1 MKILV
6 AGASGVV
13 GQGLCRLLVAD
24 GHSVSGTTR
33 SADKASLLE
42 ALGVTPLVV
51 DVFEAGALAD
61 AVMRAGPEVVIHQLT
76 DLPDGLDSARMAA
89 ARVRNNR
96 IRDEGTRNLIAAAVA
111 AGAKRLIAQ
120 SIAFAYAPGPL
131 PHDEAASLDPAAT
144 GVISLETQVLNA
156 PMTGVVLRYGR
167 FYGPGTGFDA
177 SPPGGPLH
185 VDAAADAAR
194 RAVTR
199 GAGVY
204 NVAEDDG
211 TLVTARAVAEL
222 GFDPAFR
229 AGRFSDE
236 QSALK

>member
-13 GQGLCRLLVAD
+13 GQRLCGLLIAD

-33 SADKASLLE
+33 STEKAALLD

-51 DVFEAGALAD
+51 DVFDAAALSEAI
-61 AVMRAGPEVVIHQLT
+61 MRAGPEVVIHQLT
-76 DLPDGLDSARMAA
+76 DLPDGLDPAQMADARI
-89 ARVRNNR
+89 RNTR

-131 PHDEAASLDPAAT
+131 PYNEASPLDSAAT
-144 GVISLETQVLNA
+144 GVISLEAQVLNA
-156 PMTGVVLRYGR
+156 PMVSVVLRYGK
-167 FYGPGTGFDA
+167 FYGQDTGFDVA
-177 SPPGGPLH
+177 PPGGPLH
-185 VDAAADAAR
+185 IDAAADAAR
-194 RAVTR
+194 LAVTR
-199 GAGVY
+199 GLGVY

-211 TLVTARAVAEL
+211 TLITARAMAEL

-229 AGRFSDE
+229 LGGGN
-236 QSALK
+236 

>member
-13 GQGLCRLLVAD
+13 GQRLCRLLIAD
-24 GHSVSGTTR
+24 GHVVFGTTR
-33 SADKASLLE
+33 SPEKAAALE
-42 ALGVTPLVV
+42 ALGVTPVVV
-51 DVFEAGALAD
+51 DVFDAPALAD
-61 AVMRAGPEVVIHQLT
+61 AVMQAGPEVVIHQLT
-76 DLPDGLDSARMAA
+76 DLPDGLDPAQMAA

-96 IRDEGTRNLIAAAVA
+96 IRDEGTRNLIAVAVA

-120 SIAFAYAPGPL
+120 SIAFAYARNPL
-131 PHDEAASLDPAAT
+131 PYDEAAPLDPAAT

-156 PMTGVVLRYGR
+156 PMPGVVLRYGK
-167 FYGPGTGFDA
+167 FYGPGTGFDVA
-177 SPPGGPLH
+177 PPGGPLH
-185 VDAAADAAR
+185 VDAAADVAR
-194 RAVTR
+194 RAVTL

-211 TLVTARAVAEL
+211 TLVTARAIAEL

-229 AGRFSDE
+229 LAGGN
-236 QSALK
+236 

>member
-33 SADKASLLE
+33 SAGKAAGLE
-42 ALGVTPLVV
+42 ALGVTALIV
-51 DVFEAGALAD
+51 DVFDGAALTETI
-61 AVMRAGPEVVIHQLT
+61 VRAAPEVVIHQLT
-76 DLPDGLDSARMAA
+76 DLPDGLDPAQMAA
-89 ARVRNNR
+89 ARIRNNR

-111 AGAKRLIAQ
+111 AGANRLIAQ

-131 PHDEAASLDPAAT
+131 PYDEAAPLDPAAT

-156 PMTGVVLRYGR
+156 PMAGVVLRYGK
-167 FYGPGTGFDA
+167 FYGPETGFDA
-177 SPPGGPLH
+177 APPGGPLH

-194 RAVTR
+194 LAVTR

-204 NVAEDDG
+204 NVAENDG

-229 AGRFSDE
+229 INGE
-236 QSALK
+236 N

>member
-33 SADKASLLE
+33 SAGKAAGLE
-42 ALGVTPLVV
+42 ALGVTALVV
-51 DVFEAGALAD
+51 DVFD
-61 AVMRAGPEVVIHQLT
+61 AAELTETIMRAAPEVVIHQLT
-76 DLPDGLDSARMAA
+76 DLPDGLDPAQMAA
-89 ARVRNNR
+89 ARIRNNR
-96 IRDEGTRNLIAAAVA
+96 IRDEGTRNLIAAAVT

-131 PHDEAASLDPAAT
+131 PYDEAAPLDPAAT

-156 PMTGVVLRYGR
+156 PMAGVVLRYGK
-167 FYGPGTGFDA
+167 FYGPETGFDA
-177 SPPGGPLH
+177 APPGGPLH

-194 RAVTR
+194 LAVTR

-204 NVAEDDG
+204 NVAENDG

-229 AGRFSDE
+229 INGE
-236 QSALK
+236 N

>member
-13 GQGLCRLLVAD
+13 GQKLCQLLVAD
-24 GHSVSGTTR
+24 GHSVAGTTR
-33 SADKASLLE
+33 SAGKAARLE

-51 DVFEAGALAD
+51 DVFDARALAD
-61 AVMRAGPEVVIHQLT
+61 AVMQAGPEIVIHQLT
-76 DLPDGLDSARMAA
+76 DLPDGLDPAQMAA
-89 ARVRNNR
+89 ARIRNNR
-96 IRDEGTRNLIAAAVA
+96 IRDEGTRNLIAAAVD

-120 SIAFAYAPGPL
+120 SIAFAYAAGPL
-131 PHDEAASLDPAAT
+131 PYDEAAPLDPAGT
-144 GVISLETQVLNA
+144 GVISLETQVLKA
-156 PMTGVVLRYGR
+156 PMPGVVLRYGK
-167 FYGPGTGFDA
+167 FYGPETGFDIA
-177 SPPGGPLH
+177 PPGGPLH

-194 RAVTR
+194 LAVTR

-211 TLVTARAVAEL
+211 TLITARAMAEL

-229 AGRFSDE
+229 LGG
-236 QSALK
+236 

>member
-6 AGASGVV
+6 AGASGVI
-13 GQGLCRLLVAD
+13 GQKLCQLLVAD
-24 GHSVSGTTR
+24 GHAVSGTTR
-33 SADKASLLE
+33 SAGKAALLE

-51 DVFEAGALAD
+51 DVFDARALAD
-61 AVMRAGPEVVIHQLT
+61 AVMQAGPEIVIHQLT
-76 DLPDGLDSARMAA
+76 DLPDGLDPAQMAA
-89 ARVRNNR
+89 ARIRNNN
-96 IRDEGTRNLIAAAVA
+96 IRDEGTRNLVTAAVA
-111 AGAKRLIAQ
+111 SGAKRLIAQ

-131 PHDEAASLDPAAT
+131 PYDEAAPLDPAAT

-156 PMTGVVLRYGR
+156 PLIGVVLRYGK
-167 FYGPGTGFDA
+167 FYGPGTGFDTA
-177 SPPGGPLH
+177 PAGGPLH

-194 RAVTR
+194 LAVTH

-211 TLVTARAVAEL
+211 TLVTARAVSNL

-229 AGRFSDE
+229 FGV
-236 QSALK
+236 